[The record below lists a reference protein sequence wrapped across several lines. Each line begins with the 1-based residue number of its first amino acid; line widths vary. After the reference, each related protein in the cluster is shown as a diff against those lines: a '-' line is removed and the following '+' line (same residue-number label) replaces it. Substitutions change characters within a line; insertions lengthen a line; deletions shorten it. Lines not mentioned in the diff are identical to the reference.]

1 MKVWEILRSK
11 GSTVHTVGPDTTV
24 FEAVQSLN
32 HHQVGALIVMGASR
46 EVLGIFTERDV
57 LRRCLKDGRPD
68 LSTRVGDVMTSRLI
82 VGVVDDEVSYAMGI
96 MTQNRIRHLP
106 VMDGGELAGLI
117 SIGDLVKSQLQET
130 DFENRML
137 REYIMRG

>member
-1 MKVWEILRSK
+1 MKMWEILRSK
-11 GSTVHTVGPDTTV
+11 GSTVHSIGPDATV
-24 FEAVQSLN
+24 FEAVQALN
-32 HHQVGALIVMGASR
+32 HHQVGALIVMGTSR
-46 EVLGIFTERDV
+46 EILGIFTERDV

-68 LSTRVGDVMTSRLI
+68 LSCPVSGLMTTQVI
-82 VGVVDDEVSYAMGI
+82 VGVVDDDVGYAMGV

-106 VMDGGELAGLI
+106 VMDGTALAGVI

-137 REYIMRG
+137 REYITRG